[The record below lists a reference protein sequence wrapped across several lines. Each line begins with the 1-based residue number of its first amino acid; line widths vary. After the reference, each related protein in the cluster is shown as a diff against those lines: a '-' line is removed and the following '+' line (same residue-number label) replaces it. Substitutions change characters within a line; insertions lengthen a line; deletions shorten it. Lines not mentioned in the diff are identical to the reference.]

1 MKRWFWLGLFILIG
15 VLIVEALLVTQRYTL
30 RGSVIEPARPA
41 PDIMLYDANNQI
53 FHLEQQR
60 GKIILIFFGYTS
72 CPDVCPATLSE
83 MKQLKARLGEMAQ
96 KVIFVFVTVDPDRDT
111 QERLKQYLS
120 GFDST
125 FIGLTGSTRELTK
138 VWQDY
143 GVVREITG
151 DDTAKGYLVS
161 HSSRIY
167 LVDTKGFLRL
177 TYAFGTPF
185 DDMLSD
191 IRYLLNEK

>member
-1 MKRWFWLGLFILIG
+1 MKRWFWLGLFILIA
-15 VLIVEALLVTQRYTL
+15 VLALEALLLTRRYTL

-83 MKQLKARLGEMAQ
+83 MKQLKARLGEAAQ
-96 KVIFVFVTVDPDRDT
+96 KVIFVFITVDPDRDS
-111 QERLKQYLS
+111 QERLKRYLS

-125 FIGLTGSTRELTK
+125 FIGLTGSTKELTK

-151 DDTAKGYLVS
+151 DNTTKGYLVN

-167 LVDTKGFLRL
+167 LVDTKGILRL
-177 TYAFGTPF
+177 TYAFGTPV

-191 IRYLLNEK
+191 VRYLLNEK